1 MMDPKLLEEIFKTA
15 KTFNEFLLTLMNPRT
30 YLRDVEE
37 KEIEEFYRNT
47 AKIFFE
53 LNNAYWS
60 LLFEIYQA
68 LLKRDS
74 EELIMV
80 ISRAMDRFENI
91 YAEYMNN
98 AVVSAIVNA
107 INKAYLRGLQNIQN
121 FMSTILH
128 SMGMVSRKDIIALSE
143 AYVDLKGDIK
153 KEARKIREEIKIL
166 REEIEK
172 IKTGGGQSAA

>member
-1 MMDPKLLEEIFKTA
+1 
-15 KTFNEFLLTLMNPRT
+15 
-30 YLRDVEE
+30 
-37 KEIEEFYRNT
+37 
-47 AKIFFE
+47 
-53 LNNAYWS
+53 
-60 LLFEIYQA
+60 
-68 LLKRDS
+68 
-74 EELIMV
+74 
-80 ISRAMDRFENI
+80 

>member
-1 MMDPKLLEEIFKTA
+1 MDPKLLEEIFKTA

-91 YAEYMNN
+91 YAE
-98 AVVSAIVNA
+98 
-107 INKAYLRGLQNIQN
+107 
-121 FMSTILH
+121 
-128 SMGMVSRKDIIALSE
+128 
-143 AYVDLKGDIK
+143 
-153 KEARKIREEIKIL
+153 
-166 REEIEK
+166 
-172 IKTGGGQSAA
+172 